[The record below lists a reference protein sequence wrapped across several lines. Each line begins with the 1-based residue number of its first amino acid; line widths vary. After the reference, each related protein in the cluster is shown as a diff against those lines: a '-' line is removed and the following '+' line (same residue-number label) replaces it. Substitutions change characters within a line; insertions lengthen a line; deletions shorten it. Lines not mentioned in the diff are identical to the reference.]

1 MTTLLKKLSFSE
13 RLGTI
18 KSMFKKAY
26 DESSSLYQE
35 MQQDIDKK
43 TQQMVEI
50 SKDIDNTRELQ
61 NSTKEFMFNL
71 EKFI

>member
-1 MTTLLKKLSFSE
+1 MKTLLKKLSFSE
-13 RLGTI
+13 RLNTI
-18 KSMFKKAY
+18 KSMFRKAY
-26 DESSSLYQE
+26 DESNSLYQE

-43 TQQMVEI
+43 TQQMAEI

-61 NSTKEFMFNL
+61 NSTKEFMSNL

>member
-1 MTTLLKKLSFSE
+1 
-13 RLGTI
+13 
-18 KSMFKKAY
+18 MFRKAY
-26 DESSSLYQE
+26 DESNSLYQE

-43 TQQMVEI
+43 TQQTAEI

-61 NSTKEFMFNL
+61 NSTKEFMSNL

>member
-26 DESSSLYQE
+26 DESNSLYQE

-43 TQQMVEI
+43 T
-50 SKDIDNTRELQ
+50 
-61 NSTKEFMFNL
+61 
-71 EKFI
+71 